1 MMRLLIA
8 TMNQG
13 KLREYQRLLADVP
26 SLELE
31 TMASLDAPVDVV
43 EDRDTFE
50 GNAIK
55 KATEIAAAAGISCL
69 ADDSGLEVDALEG
82 RPGVY
87 SARYSGPGATDERNN
102 EKLLEELRDLPDTS
116 RSARFRCAIAIVDAE
131 GRVLAV
137 TDGTCEGRIAR
148 NPAGSHGFGYDPLFI
163 PDGYQ
168 ETMAE
173 LGPDTKNAISH
184 RAKAAL
190 QLVPLLKEQ

>member
-55 KATEIAAAAGISCL
+55 KATEIAAAAGVSCL

>member
-1 MMRLLIA
+1 MRLLIA

-55 KATEIAAAAGISCL
+55 KATEIAAAAGVSCL

-116 RSARFRCAIAIVDAE
+116 RSARFRCAIAVVDEE

>member
-1 MMRLLIA
+1 MRLLIA

-43 EDRDTFE
+43 EDSDTFE

-55 KATEIAAAAGISCL
+55 KATEIAAAAGVSCL

-116 RSARFRCAIAIVDAE
+116 RSARFRCAIAVVDEE

>member
-1 MMRLLIA
+1 MRLLIA

-31 TMASLDAPVDVV
+31 TMASLDAPVGVV

-55 KATEIAAAAGISCL
+55 KATEIAAAAGVSCL